1 MMENRTLIRIE
12 LPGVSLYRR
21 GKVRDMFDLGESLL
35 MVASDRISAFD
46 HVLGSGIPDK
56 GKILTQL
63 SRFWFEFTRNVT
75 PNHLITTEVEE
86 FPEEVQPYRSL
97 LQKRSMLVKKARLV
111 EIECVVRGYLSGSGW
126 REYQQ
131 EGSICGIKLPAGLT
145 KSAPLPEPIF
155 TPATKAATGHDINLT
170 IDQMADRV
178 GKKLTE
184 RLQEVSLQL
193 YQETFGY
200 AREKGI
206 IIADTKFEFGWWD
219 DSLLLIDELLTP
231 DSSRFWL
238 LEGYQPGGDQPSLDK
253 QFVRDYL
260 ERIGWNKEPPVPTLP
275 HDVVE
280 KTREKYLEVYRILT
294 GRDDLP

>member
-1 MMENRTLIRIE
+1 MEEQALIRIE
-12 LPGVSLYRR
+12 LPGVKLYRR
-21 GKVRDMFDLGESLL
+21 GKVRDIFDLGDSLL

-63 SRFWFEFTRNVT
+63 SRFWFEFTRHLV
-75 PNHLITTEVEE
+75 PNHLVTTEVEE
-86 FPEEVQPYRSL
+86 FPAEVQPYRSL

-131 EGSICGIKLPAGLT
+131 SGSVCGIKLPAGLT
-145 KSAPLPEPIF
+145 KSAPLPQPIF
-155 TPATKAATGHDINLT
+155 TPATKATTGHDINLT
-170 IDQMADRV
+170 LDQMADLV
-178 GKKLTE
+178 GKELTE
-184 RLQEVSLQL
+184 RLQQVSIDL
-193 YQETFGY
+193 YQEASHY
-200 AREKGI
+200 ARERGV

-231 DSSRFWL
+231 DSSRFWPL
-238 LEGYQPGGDQPSLDK
+238 DDYQPGSDQPSLDK

-260 ERIGWNKEPPVPTLP
+260 ESIKWNKEPPVPTLP
-275 HDVVE
+275 PDVVE
-280 KTREKYLEVYRILT
+280 NTREKYLEVYRILT
-294 GRDDLP
+294 GRDDLC